1 MLPKLESTEPMQ
13 KKHLPERME
22 QPAPGFCKKSLFY
35 LPKTNGGHPPI
46 QSLDH
51 LSLALKTEEER
62 VAELTKREAELKK
75 QVDDLLNVK
84 TKEAELNRL
93 KSKQILLNVGGS
105 HYTTTLATL
114 RSDPFSQQ
122 NLNIHLDD
130 MVEWFKHL

>member
-62 VAELTKREAELKK
+62 VAELTKREEELK
-75 QVDDLLNVK
+75 
-84 TKEAELNRL
+84 NRL
-93 KSKQILLNVGGS
+93 TTSLMSKPKKQNSTASNPNKSSSMLEGVITLQLLLLSDQILF
-105 HYTTTLATL
+105 
-114 RSDPFSQQ
+114 RS
-122 NLNIHLDD
+122 
-130 MVEWFKHL
+130 KT